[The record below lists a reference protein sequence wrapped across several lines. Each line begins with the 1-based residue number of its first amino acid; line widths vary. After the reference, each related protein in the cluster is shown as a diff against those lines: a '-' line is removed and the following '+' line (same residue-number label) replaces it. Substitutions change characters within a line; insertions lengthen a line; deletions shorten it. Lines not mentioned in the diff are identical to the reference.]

1 MPSLDVAC
9 PGCDDTDVAVI
20 GKLPDSRWFAGKCLE
35 QPLVGGHLYRCR
47 HCQLKFRHPMHDATT
62 YERLYDNAAIS
73 TWPSAT
79 TRLDW
84 SLITDLVLEHLP
96 QGGRVLD
103 FGCYN
108 GGLLARLAPPYER
121 YGVEIN
127 HAAAAVASKK
137 ADARVWSTI
146 DDIPPGLR
154 FDVIITTDV
163 VEHMAKPLDIIDKLA
178 ALLTNRGILII
189 TTGDADNA
197 LWNRFGANWWYCFYH
212 EHVTFLSKAWF
223 NGLAPTK
230 GLFILRYQLFRY
242 CRRTA
247 VRRAIDAM
255 LMYFYGFLPTIY
267 LLLANALQKIR
278 GHSSVANV
286 PGNGVT
292 ADHFLIVLARK
303 VEP

>member
-1 MPSLDVAC
+1 MSSLDVLC
-9 PGCDDTDVAVI
+9 PSCGDTGVAVI
-20 GKLPDSRWFAGKCLE
+20 GKLPDSHWFAGKFLE
-35 QPLVGGHLYRCR
+35 QPLVGGNLYRCH
-47 HCQLKFRHPMHDATT
+47 HCQLKFRHPMHDAAT

-79 TRLDW
+79 SRLDW
-84 SLITDLVLEHLP
+84 NLITDLVLEHLP

-108 GGLLARLAPPYER
+108 GGLLAQLAPPYER

-127 HAAAAVASKK
+127 HAAANVASKR

-154 FDVIITTDV
+154 FDAIITTDV
-163 VEHMAKPLDIIDKLA
+163 IEHMANPLYFIDKLA

-223 NGLAPTK
+223 NFLAPTK
-230 GLFILRYQLFRY
+230 GLSILRYQLFHY

-247 VRRAIDAM
+247 VRRAIDAIFT
-255 LMYFYGFLPTIY
+255 YFYGFFPTVY
-267 LLLANALQKIR
+267 LLLANALQKLR
-278 GHSSVANV
+278 DRSSVANV

-303 VEP
+303 IEP